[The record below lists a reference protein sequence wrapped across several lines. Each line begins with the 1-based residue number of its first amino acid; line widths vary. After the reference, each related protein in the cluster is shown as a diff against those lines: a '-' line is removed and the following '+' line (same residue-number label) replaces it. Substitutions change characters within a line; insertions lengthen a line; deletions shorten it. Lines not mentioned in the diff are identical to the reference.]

1 MNAVADV
8 GKVTLA
14 LAGPPLLATLL
25 RRWFVALGVS
35 ATNPWSVLAYTV
47 SQILVFFAL
56 CRLDSFS
63 ALYHGRFGRR
73 EAVMAIGYWLIAFSA
88 WYPLSLLAKSLGI
101 PTESSWGW
109 WQRQGLWFLPIALWA
124 TGAAFFEEGFFR
136 GYAIPKL
143 TNLLRSPLMA
153 LLLSSV
159 AFGLLHGRFGLFLSV
174 YTALFGLIV
183 GTLYLQ
189 TRSTWAC
196 FAFHLVNNWVVDFIV
211 YGVIIKK

>member
-1 MNAVADV
+1 MRAVLHLVDI
-8 GKVTLA
+8 GKVLLA
-14 LAGPPLLATLL
+14 MAGPPLLTALLYTLL
-25 RRWFVALGVS
+25 YAIGISIS
-35 ATNPWSVLAYTV
+35 ATSAWSVLAYTV
-47 SQILVFFAL
+47 SQALVFLAL

-63 ALYHGRFGRR
+63 ALYHGRCGGR
-73 EAVMAIGYWLIAFSA
+73 EVAMAIGYWLIAFSA

-101 PTESSWGW
+101 PMESSWGW
-109 WQRQGLWFLPIALWA
+109 WQWQGLWFLPIALWA

-143 TNLLRSPLMA
+143 TNLLHSPLMA

-159 AFGLLHGRFGLFLSV
+159 AFGLLHARFGLFLSV
-174 YTALFGLIV
+174 YTTLFGLIV

-196 FAFHLVNNWVVDFIV
+196 FAFHLLNNWVVDFII
-211 YGVIIKK
+211 Y

>member
-1 MNAVADV
+1 
-8 GKVTLA
+8 
-14 LAGPPLLATLL
+14 
-25 RRWFVALGVS
+25 
-35 ATNPWSVLAYTV
+35 
-47 SQILVFFAL
+47 
-56 CRLDSFS
+56 
-63 ALYHGRFGRR
+63 
-73 EAVMAIGYWLIAFSA
+73 MAIGYWLIAFSA

-109 WQRQGLWFLPIALWA
+109 WQWQGLWFLPIALWA

-211 YGVIIKK
+211 YGVIVKK

>member
-1 MNAVADV
+1 MRAVLHLVDI
-8 GKVTLA
+8 GKVSLPM
-14 LAGPPLLATLL
+14 AGPPLLTALLYTLL
-25 RRWFVALGVS
+25 YAIGISIS
-35 ATNPWSVLAYTV
+35 ATSAWSVLAYTV
-47 SQILVFFAL
+47 SQALVFLSL
-56 CRLDSFS
+56 CRLDGFS
-63 ALYHGRFGRR
+63 ALYHGRCGGR
-73 EAVMAIGYWLIAFSA
+73 EVAMAIGYWLIALLA

-143 TNLLRSPLMA
+143 TNLLHSPLMA

-159 AFGLLHGRFGLFLSV
+159 AFGLLHARFGLFLSV
-174 YTALFGLIV
+174 YTTLFGLIV

-196 FAFHLVNNWVVDFIV
+196 FAFHLLNNWVVDFII
-211 YGVIIKK
+211 Y